1 AYSLTTLVAFG
12 VLIFLSPTARDAD
25 ALDDYQG
32 LFWQQPGLAV
42 AMTAALFSLAGIPLT
57 AGFIGKFLLLT
68 AGLGAAEWLL
78 AITLVVSSGIS
89 LFAYLRWIVVMFR
102 DVPEGEMVVGRK
114 RPLGTAVLTALLL
127 LVLWFGIYPA
137 PLLSLL
143 QNSF

>member
-1 AYSLTTLVAFG
+1 

-25 ALDDYQG
+25 VLDDYQG
-32 LFWQQPGLAV
+32 IFWRQPGLAV

-57 AGFIGKFLLLT
+57 AGFVGKFLLLT

-78 AITLVVSSGIS
+78 AITLVGSSGIS
-89 LFAYLRWIVVMFR
+89 LFAYLHWIVVMFR
-102 DVPEGEMVVGRK
+102 DLPEGEVVIGK

-127 LVLWFGIYPA
+127 LILWFGIYPA